1 MKRQMID
8 SLDKDGAREF
18 TGCKVIDESGAP
30 IGTVDGFWMDPS
42 THRVAFLGVKT
53 SRLSGN
59 VHVVPA
65 RDALL
70 TEQDNLVKLEYPMA
84 FIKKAPTFSFES
96 GLAQVEKARSMHTL
110 GGLHHFA
117 GPAQSRKYDRR
128 KPTILKIQAKNP
140 GHRIN
145 RSDPWKTD
153 SISHAATRLFSTR
166 KGLLLIRC
174 PRWMPRKSCCERRKK
189 PKFGIAKIRSRGVH
203 RTKLCAQKKRWKA
216 VAKRSTNE
224 TRLLPRRLNLCAR
237 TSMAHVAGL
246 NGMKI
251 RRN

>member
-1 MKRQMID
+1 MKMQVID

-18 TGCKVIDESGAP
+18 TGCKVIDESGEP

-53 SRLSGN
+53 SWLSGN

-153 SISHAATRLFSTR
+153 SISNAATRLFFNQ
-166 KGLLLIRC
+166 KGFVTDSMPEVDASQELLRTQ
-174 PRWMPRKSCCERRKK
+174 KE
-189 PKFGIAKIRSRGVH
+189 AKVRNREDQIKRG
-203 RTKLCAQKKRWKA
+203 
-216 VAKRSTNE
+216 S
-224 TRLLPRRLNLCAR
+224 
-237 TSMAHVAGL
+237 SD
-246 NGMKI
+246 
-251 RRN
+251 